1 MIELTILTEGPDD
14 VAALTELFIRT
25 GRVGT
30 ARPINSA
37 AASTATTRD
46 RMHHLTAY
54 TADKKTKSG
63 TIKIVAVVNES
74 TLPTKIATE
83 IASLSIN
90 DPGAP
95 ERRFA
100 LVYDP
105 DVKTP
110 SQFEDAVHA
119 ALTVGAPAWTLAKNG
134 PRWTLTRFGETISLT
149 AIPWCCDGPVL
160 DSLPNVQNLERVLC
174 AILAETYPA
183 GVAYIEAW
191 LEEIR
196 DFRKELEI
204 TAVPT
209 WKAAIHLWC
218 ALVDDDKTE
227 AAVAKRFLGQLQSC
241 AEAARRVNEENGVLP
256 ALRDLLRGT
265 ENP

>member
-14 VAALTELFIRT
+14 VAALTEMFIRT

-30 ARPINSA
+30 TRPINSA

-46 RMHHLTAY
+46 RMHNLAVY
-54 TADKKTKSG
+54 AADKTTKSG

-105 DVKTP
+105 DDKT
-110 SQFEDAVHA
+110 
-119 ALTVGAPAWTLAKNG
+119 T
-134 PRWTLTRFGETISLT
+134 
-149 AIPWCCDGPVL
+149 PVL
-160 DSLPNVQNLERVLC
+160 EGRHPSLVRARRRRQNGGGGRQAISGTASIMRRGCEKGERR
-174 AILAETYPA
+174 ERRFT
-183 GVAYIEAW
+183 GVAR
-191 LEEIR
+191 LTSR
-196 DFRKELEI
+196 HRKSV
-204 TAVPT
+204 TPPSV
-209 WKAAIHLWC
+209 K
-218 ALVDDDKTE
+218 
-227 AAVAKRFLGQLQSC
+227 
-241 AEAARRVNEENGVLP
+241 
-256 ALRDLLRGT
+256 
-265 ENP
+265 